1 MTYLMHEHKATGTYY
16 LRLYKI
22 DLQLNFLSLL
32 TYSRNCALFSLLTYP
47 LRNLALGVFF
57 FVFPFFFFKATDK
70 QIMKVIDSC
79 KFRSVLQTALI
90 ISRSGSLLNRL
101 NLAVPVWFLSKALL
115 CPILD
120 FFQILSTK
128 IWRWDLTGRAIRH
141 QERLQTRS
149 SLRRASVWGTGSTG
163 ESPWRWDVQNPDT
176 HAHTVNHVKT
186 AYAASPHTTLHLL
199 SSPSARLLHCL
210 KWFGRGL
217 GQIVSRLMGSKSRGV
232 MILIA
237 ALLPEDRR
245 GW

>member
-1 MTYLMHEHKATGTYY
+1 
-16 LRLYKI
+16 
-22 DLQLNFLSLL
+22 
-32 TYSRNCALFSLLTYP
+32 
-47 LRNLALGVFF
+47 
-57 FVFPFFFFKATDK
+57 
-70 QIMKVIDSC
+70 MKVIDSC

-90 ISRSGSLLNRL
+90 ISQTGSLLNRL

-120 FFQILSTK
+120 FFFSDIVHENLKMGSDGESDQASGTSS
-128 IWRWDLTGRAIRH
+128 DEVQSPTGVCLRNRVHRRISM
-141 QERLQTRS
+141 EV
-149 SLRRASVWGTGSTG
+149 RRA
-163 ESPWRWDVQNPDT
+163 ESRHTCT
-176 HAHTVNHVKT
+176 HLP

-217 GQIVSRLMGSKSRGV
+217 GPIVCRLMGSKSRGV

-237 ALLPEDRR
+237 ALLPEDKRR